1 MSTDPLVEP
10 SSLVE
15 PVETHADLPPHVDA
29 EYVDRLLVH
38 VAATSDARRA
48 SAVAPFTGEL
58 LPAVPQS
65 TAADVTTAAARA
77 RAAQVGWAAR
87 PVADRIRPLVRL
99 AELVL
104 KEKDRL
110 VDIVQW
116 ETGKSRVHASIELL
130 GLPAVTAHYAGNAA
144 GYLAEQRVAS
154 GTPGLVRTRV
164 AHLPKGL
171 VGVIAPWNYPLVLA
185 VGDVIPALIA
195 GNVVISKADSQAPL
209 SLLAAHELAERAG
222 VPADVWQVV
231 AGRGSVIGQALVDEV
246 DHLAFTGST
255 ATGRELA
262 AACGRRLIGASMELG
277 GKNPM
282 VVRADAD
289 LDAAVTGAVQACFS
303 NAGQICIG
311 IERILVHETRYD
323 EFLDKLAEE
332 VRSVTLGPA
341 YDFSFEMGSL
351 TSSEQLA
358 ATVAHVEDAVAHGA
372 TVVAGGRARP
382 DLGPYFFEPTVLTG
396 VLPRMKVYAEE
407 TFGPVVSVVPVTGD
421 EDAIARAN
429 DTEYGLSAS
438 IWSRD
443 LDAARAMATRI
454 RAGSVNVNDGYVAAI
469 GSVAA
474 PMGGMGA
481 SGVGRRHGPDGL
493 LRYTESQTVA
503 TQRRALPYP
512 AKPRAFLAAGA
523 ASLRAQ
529 LAVARLRN
537 RRSKG

>member
-1 MSTDPLVEP
+1 MSADPVVEP
-10 SSLVE
+10 AGTQASF
-15 PVETHADLPPHVDA
+15 PPRVDA
-29 EYVDRLLVH
+29 EYVARLVGQV
-38 VAATSDARRA
+38 VAGPGAERA
-48 SAVAPFTGEL
+48 AAVAPFAGEL

-65 TAADVTTAAARA
+65 TPADVTAAAARA
-77 RAAQVGWAAR
+77 RAAQVGWASIPLAE
-87 PVADRIRPLVRL
+87 RIRPLVRL

-110 VDIVQW
+110 VDVVQW

-130 GLPAVTAHYAGNAA
+130 GLPAVTAHYASHAA
-144 GYLAEQRVAS
+144 GYLAEQRAPS

-164 AHLPKGL
+164 AHRPKGL
-171 VGVIAPWNYPLVLA
+171 VGVIAPWNYPLFLA

-195 GNVVISKADSQAPL
+195 GNAVLSKADSQAPL
-209 SLLAAHELAERAG
+209 SLLAARELATRAG
-222 VPADVWQVV
+222 LPDDVWQVV

-262 AACGRRLIGASMELG
+262 ATCGRRLIGASMELG

-282 VVRADAD
+282 IVRADAD

-311 IERILVHETRYD
+311 IERIYVHESRYD
-323 EFLDKLAEE
+323 EFVARLARATGE
-332 VRSVTLGPA
+332 VTLGAA
-341 YDFSFEMGSL
+341 YDFTFEMGSL
-351 TSSEQLA
+351 TSAEQLA
-358 ATVAHVEDAVAHGA
+358 TTVAHVADAVAKGA
-372 TVVAGGRARP
+372 RVVAGGHARR
-382 DLGPYFFEPTVLTG
+382 DLGPFFHEPTVLTG
-396 VLPRMKVYAEE
+396 VLPTMTAYAEE
-407 TFGPVVSVVPVTGD
+407 TFGPVVAVYPVAGD
-421 EDAIARAN
+421 EEAIACAN
-429 DTEYGLSAS
+429 DTNYGLSAS

-443 LDAARAMATRI
+443 VDGARAMAARV

-474 PMGGMGA
+474 PMGGMGD
-481 SGVGRRHGPDGL
+481 SGVGRRHGADGL
-493 LRYTESQTVA
+493 LRYTEAQTVA
-503 TQRRALPYP
+503 VQKRALPYP

-537 RRSKG
+537 RRSRG

>member
-1 MSTDPLVEP
+1 MSADPVAEP
-10 SSLVE
+10 TPVVE
-15 PVETHADLPPHVDA
+15 PVETHAGFPPHVDA
-29 EYVDRLLVH
+29 EYVARLVGQV
-38 VAATSDARRA
+38 VAGPGAERA
-48 SAVAPFTGEL
+48 AAVAPFAGEL

-65 TAADVTTAAARA
+65 TPADVTAAAARA
-77 RAAQVGWAAR
+77 RAAQVGWASIPLAE
-87 PVADRIRPLVRL
+87 RIRPLVRL

-110 VDIVQW
+110 VDVVQW

-130 GLPAVTAHYAGNAA
+130 GLPAVTAHYASHAA
-144 GYLAEQRVAS
+144 GYLAEQRAPS

-164 AHLPKGL
+164 AHRPKGL
-171 VGVIAPWNYPLVLA
+171 VGVIAPWNYPLFLA

-195 GNVVISKADSQAPL
+195 GNAVLSKADSQAPL
-209 SLLAAHELAERAG
+209 SLLAARELATRAG
-222 VPADVWQVV
+222 LPDDVWQVV

-282 VVRADAD
+282 IVRADAD

-311 IERILVHETRYD
+311 IERIYVHESRYD
-323 EFLDKLAEE
+323 EFVARLARATGE
-332 VRSVTLGPA
+332 VTLGAA
-341 YDFSFEMGSL
+341 YDFTFEMGSL
-351 TSSEQLA
+351 TSAEQLA
-358 ATVAHVEDAVAHGA
+358 TTVAHVADAVAKGA
-372 TVVAGGRARP
+372 RVVAGGHARP
-382 DLGPYFFEPTVLTG
+382 DLGPFFHEPTVLTG
-396 VLPRMKVYAEE
+396 VLPTMTAYAEE
-407 TFGPVVSVVPVTGD
+407 TFGPVVAVYPVAGD
-421 EDAIARAN
+421 EEAIACAN
-429 DTEYGLSAS
+429 DTNYGLSAS

-443 LDAARAMATRI
+443 VDGARAMAARV

-474 PMGGMGA
+474 PMGGMGD
-481 SGVGRRHGPDGL
+481 SGVGRRHGADGL
-493 LRYTESQTVA
+493 LRYTEAQTVA
-503 TQRRALPYP
+503 VQKRALPYP

-537 RRSKG
+537 RRSRG

>member
-1 MSTDPLVEP
+1 MSASTASPRAASGAV
-10 SSLVE
+10 S
-15 PVETHADLPPHVDA
+15 AAYPPHVDQQ
-29 EYVDRLLVH
+29 YVADLVRW
-38 VAATSDARRA
+38 VAGSATETAR
-48 SAVAPFTGEL
+48 AVAPFTGEP

-65 TAADVTTAAARA
+65 TVSDVREAAAKA
-77 RAAQVGWAAR
+77 RAAQADWAAL
-87 PVADRIRPLVRL
+87 PLAERIRPLLRL

-110 VDIVQW
+110 VDVVQW

-130 GLPAVTAHYAGNAA
+130 GLPAVTAHYASNAA
-144 GYLAEQRVAS
+144 DYLAEQSVPS

-164 AHLPKGL
+164 AHRPKGL
-171 VGVIAPWNYPLVLA
+171 VGVIAPWNYPIFLA

-195 GNVVISKADSQAPL
+195 GNAVVSKADSQAPL
-209 SLLAAHELAERAG
+209 SLLAARELAARAG
-222 VPADVWQVV
+222 LPDDVWQVV
-231 AGRGSVIGQALVDEV
+231 AGRGSVIGPALIEEV

-282 VVRADAD
+282 IVRADAD

-311 IERILVHETRYD
+311 IERILVHESRYD
-323 EFLDKLAEE
+323 DFVAELARATGEM
-332 VRSVTLGPA
+332 SLGAA
-341 YDFSFEMGSL
+341 YDFSVEMGSL
-351 TSSEQLA
+351 TSAEQLE
-358 ATVAHVEDAVAHGA
+358 TTRRHLDDAIGKGA
-372 TVVAGGRARP
+372 RVVAGGRARP
-382 DLGPYFFEPTVLTG
+382 DLGPFFHEPTVLVDVTPQMT
-396 VLPRMKVYAEE
+396 LYAEE
-407 TFGPVVSVVPVTGD
+407 TFGPVVAVYPVVDD
-421 EDAIARAN
+421 EDAVARAN

-443 LDAARAMATRI
+443 LEAARALAARV

-474 PMGGMGA
+474 PMGGMGD
-481 SGVGRRHGPDGL
+481 SGVGRRHGPAGL
-493 LRYTESQTVA
+493 LRYTETQTIA
-503 TQRRALPYP
+503 AQKRALPYP
-512 AKPRAFLAAGA
+512 ARPKAFLAAGA

-529 LAVARLRN
+529 LAFARLRN
-537 RRSKG
+537 RRSRG

>member
-1 MSTDPLVEP
+1 MIADPVADTSSVVEA
-10 SSLVE
+10 VE
-15 PVETHADLPPHVDA
+15 AYPPRVDA
-29 EYVDRLLVH
+29 AYVASLLRWV
-38 VAATSDARRA
+38 VATSGEHARA
-48 SAVAPFTGEL
+48 TAPFTGAA
-58 LPAVPQS
+58 LPGVPQS
-65 TAADVTTAAARA
+65 TAADVAAAAARA
-77 RAAQVGWAAR
+77 RAAQASWAAL
-87 PVADRIRPLVRL
+87 PVADRVRPLVRL

-110 VDIVQW
+110 VDVVQW

-130 GLPAVTAHYAGNAA
+130 GLPAVTAHYASHAA
-144 GYLAEQRVAS
+144 GYLAEASARS

-164 AHLPKGL
+164 AHRPKRL
-171 VGVIAPWNYPLVLA
+171 VGVIAPWNYPIFLA
-185 VGDVIPALIA
+185 VGDVIPALVA
-195 GNVVISKADSQAPL
+195 GNAVVSKADSQAPL
-209 SLLAAHELAERAG
+209 SLLAARELAARAG
-222 VPADVWQVV
+222 LPDGVWQVV
-231 AGRGSVIGQALVDEV
+231 AGRGSAIGPALIDEV

-282 VVRADAD
+282 IVRADAD

-311 IERILVHETRYD
+311 IERIYVHESRYV
-323 EFLDKLAEE
+323 EFVAALA
-332 VRSVTLGPA
+332 RATGTMSLGAA

-351 TSSEQLA
+351 TSAEQLD
-358 ATVAHVEDAVAHGA
+358 ATRRHIDDAVARGA
-372 TVVAGGRARP
+372 RVVAGGHARP
-382 DLGPYFFEPTVLTG
+382 DLGPYFHEPTVLVDVT
-396 VLPRMKVYAEE
+396 PQMAVYAEE
-407 TFGPVVSVVPVTGD
+407 TFGPVVAVYPVTDD

-429 DTEYGLSAS
+429 DTGYGLSAS

-443 LDAARAMATRI
+443 LDAARAMAARI

-474 PMGGMGA
+474 PMGGMGD

-503 TQRRALPYP
+503 TQKRALPYP
-512 AKPRAFLAAGA
+512 ARPRAFLAAGA
-523 ASLRAQ
+523 VSLRAQ
-529 LAVARLRN
+529 LAAARLRN
-537 RRSKG
+537 RRSRG

>member
-1 MSTDPLVEP
+1 MSADPVAEP
-10 SSLVE
+10 TPVVE
-15 PVETHADLPPHVDA
+15 PVETHAGFPPHVDA
-29 EYVDRLLVH
+29 EYVARLVGQV
-38 VAATSDARRA
+38 VAGPGAERA
-48 SAVAPFTGEL
+48 AAVAPFAGEL

-65 TAADVTTAAARA
+65 TPADVTAAAARA
-77 RAAQVGWAAR
+77 RAAQVGWASIPLAE
-87 PVADRIRPLVRL
+87 RIRPLVRL

-110 VDIVQW
+110 VDVVQW

-130 GLPAVTAHYAGNAA
+130 GLPAVTAHYASHAA
-144 GYLAEQRVAS
+144 GYLAEQRAPS

-164 AHLPKGL
+164 AHRPKGL
-171 VGVIAPWNYPLVLA
+171 VGVIAPWNYPLFLA

-195 GNVVISKADSQAPL
+195 GNAVLSKADSQAPL
-209 SLLAAHELAERAG
+209 SLLAARELATRAG
-222 VPADVWQVV
+222 LPDDVWQVV

-282 VVRADAD
+282 IVRADAD

-311 IERILVHETRYD
+311 IERIYVHESRYD
-323 EFLDKLAEE
+323 EFVGRLARATGE
-332 VRSVTLGPA
+332 VTLGAA
-341 YDFSFEMGSL
+341 YDLTFEMGSL
-351 TSSEQLA
+351 TSAEQLA
-358 ATVAHVEDAVAHGA
+358 TTVAHVADAVAKGA
-372 TVVAGGRARP
+372 RVVAGGHARP
-382 DLGPYFFEPTVLTG
+382 DLGPFFHEPTVLTG
-396 VLPRMKVYAEE
+396 VLPTMTAYAEE
-407 TFGPVVSVVPVTGD
+407 TFGPVVAVYPVAGD
-421 EDAIARAN
+421 EEAIACAN
-429 DTEYGLSAS
+429 DTNYGLSAS

-443 LDAARAMATRI
+443 VDGARAMAARV

-474 PMGGMGA
+474 PMGGMGD
-481 SGVGRRHGPDGL
+481 SGVGRRHGADGL
-493 LRYTESQTVA
+493 LRYTEAQTVA
-503 TQRRALPYP
+503 VQKRALPYP

-537 RRSKG
+537 RRSRG